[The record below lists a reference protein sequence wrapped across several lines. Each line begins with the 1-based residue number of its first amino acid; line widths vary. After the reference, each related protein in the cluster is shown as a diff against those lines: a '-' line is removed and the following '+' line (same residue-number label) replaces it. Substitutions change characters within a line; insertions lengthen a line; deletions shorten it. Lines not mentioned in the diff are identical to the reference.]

1 MAGKYALDTNT
12 VIRLFAGDQAVLNW
26 VTGVSELYVPCI
38 VLGELYYGAQKF
50 ANVDANTAKII
61 ELSSRVK
68 ILPCNA
74 ETVRHF
80 GRIKKTLRTK
90 GKPIPEND
98 IWIGSIIMQHNLS
111 LVTSDTH
118 FKEIEGMKLT
128 EI

>member
-1 MAGKYALDTNT
+1 MAGKYALYTNII
-12 VIRLFAGDQAVLNW
+12 IRLFAGDKAVLDW
-26 VTGVSELYVPCI
+26 VAGVSELYVPCI
-38 VLGELYYGAQKF
+38 VLGELYYGAQKSR
-50 ANVDANTAKII
+50 NVDVNTAKIV

-74 ETVRHF
+74 ETARHY
-80 GRIKKTLRTK
+80 GRIKKMLRTK

-98 IWIGSIIMQHNLS
+98 IWIGSLARQHNLS

-128 EI
+128 EL